1 MVYDGDGFI
10 GTLGERIRFFRTRKK
25 MTQKQLA
32 ELCGVSEP
40 AIRNYELGNRVPD
53 YDTMN
58 DIAAALDISYFA
70 LADPDCS
77 YLAGAAQAL
86 FKMEYCYGLRP
97 VEVDGKAV
105 LSVEPVPGEPDT
117 PLFQMVLDSWLSAR
131 KKLENGEITMGE
143 YHDALYRYPS
153 IPLADPSGDEVIQ
166 EGKEQVRV
174 PEKKKRLRKKKKD
187 SSSDQ

>member
-1 MVYDGDGFI
+1 MVYDSDGFI

-32 ELCGVSEP
+32 GLCGVSEP

-53 YDTMN
+53 YGTMN
-58 DIAAALDISYFA
+58 RIAAALDISYYA

-86 FKMEYCYGLRP
+86 FRMEYCYGLKP

-105 LSVEPVPGEPDT
+105 LSVEPVPGELDT
-117 PLFQMVLDSWLSAR
+117 PLFQIVLDNWLSVH
-131 KKLENGEITMGE
+131 KKLENGEISIGQ
-143 YHDALYRYPS
+143 YHDALYRYPAVS
-153 IPLADPSGDEVIQ
+153 SQDPSGERVIQ
-166 EGKEQVRV
+166 EENGQVRA
-174 PEKKKRLRKKKKD
+174 PEKNRLRKKKKD
-187 SSSDQ
+187 PSSDK